1 LDYDN
6 RIKNLNR
13 CSYPLKI
20 KGINTI
26 LVCIQVVLNILN
38 PSEEIQYLV
47 GMKYSKSA
55 LLILGTILYFSISSC
70 KNDKPNPNLASL
82 NLLRGE
88 LQLCGNGQ
96 FGDVSFAE
104 SCSYETRETF
114 NLAISLLHS
123 FEYIEAEKAFVQ
135 VIDKDPSCAMGYW
148 GVAMSIYHGLW
159 APPEQSI
166 LEKGVKLLAIAE
178 KLPKSKKAEQYLEA
192 IGSFYKDWETVDNQS
207 RKLAYA
213 QKMKYMY
220 EENKEDTEVAVF
232 YALALRASAIPSDKT
247 YSKQQEAGKI
257 LEELFKKEPNH
268 PGIAHYI
275 IHSYDY
281 PELAELGLNTARRYA
296 DIAPNS
302 AHAQHMP
309 SHIFTRLGL
318 WEESINTNINSASSA
333 VCYAESISPGAHW
346 DEEVHAMGYLVYAY
360 LQTGNNTLAKEQYT
374 YLKSF
379 KKIFPP
385 NFKIAYTAAAI
396 PARIALENKNWEE
409 AAELELPQIAELEWK
424 KYPWQKSLLHFAR
437 ALGNIHTN
445 NLESAQEELNLL
457 RSFEKELTT
466 LDDTYKANQIAIQ
479 IKTIEAWIQLKKGNS
494 EEAISLMT
502 IASEMESMT
511 SKHPVT
517 PGEILPA
524 DELLAD
530 MLLTLNKPQEALVV
544 YELNLERRPNR
555 FNGLYGAAVA
565 AKQSGNIEKSTL
577 YFEALMEL
585 TNNIDSDR
593 QEINEAKA
601 FLKKNTI

>member
-1 LDYDN
+1 
-6 RIKNLNR
+6 
-13 CSYPLKI
+13 
-20 KGINTI
+20 
-26 LVCIQVVLNILN
+26 
-38 PSEEIQYLV
+38 
-47 GMKYSKSA
+47 MKYSKRA
-55 LLILGTILYFSISSC
+55 LLILGTILFFSISSC
-70 KNDKPNPNLASL
+70 KNETPNLNLTSL

-96 FGDVSFAE
+96 FGDVNFSE

-123 FEYIEAEKAFVQ
+123 FEYIEAEKAFVKI
-135 VIDKDPSCAMGYW
+135 IDKDPDCAMAYW

-159 APPEQSI
+159 APPEKSV
-166 LEKGVKLLAIAE
+166 LEKGVKLIAVAE
-178 KLPKSKKAEQYLEA
+178 KLPKSKKAEQYLDA
-192 IGSFYKDWETVDNQS
+192 IGSFYKNWESVDNQT

-213 QKMKYMY
+213 QKMKDMY
-220 EENKEDTEVAVF
+220 EENSEDTEVAVF
-232 YALALRASAIPSDKT
+232 YALALRASAVASDKT
-247 YSKQQEAGKI
+247 YSKQREAGQI
-257 LEELFKKEPNH
+257 LDDLFRKEPNH

-281 PELAELGLNTARRYA
+281 QELAKLGLSTARRYA

-318 WEESINTNINSASSA
+318 WDESIDTNLNSAESA
-333 VCYAESISPGAHW
+333 ICYAESISPGAHW

-360 LQTGNNTLAKEQYT
+360 LQTGNNKLAYEQYE

-379 KKIFPP
+379 KEIFPP

-396 PARIALENKNWEE
+396 PARLAVENKNWKE
-409 AAELELPQIAELEWK
+409 AASIELPQISGLEWK
-424 KYPWQKSLLHFAR
+424 KFPWQKALLHYAK
-437 ALGNIHTN
+437 ALGKIHINNIN
-445 NLESAQEELNLL
+445 EAQNELDLL
-457 RSFEKELTT
+457 RSFEKELID
-466 LDDTYKANQIAIQ
+466 LKDAYKANQVAIQ
-479 IKTIEAWIQLKKGNS
+479 IKTIEAWLQLKKGNN

-502 IASEMESMT
+502 TASKMESLT

-530 MLLTLNKPQEALVV
+530 MLLTLNKPQEALVA

-555 FNGLYGAAVA
+555 FNGLYGAAIA
-565 AKQSGNIEKSTL
+565 AKQSGNIEKSAI
-577 YFEALMEL
+577 YFEALLKL
-585 TNNIDSDR
+585 TRNIDSDR
-593 QEINEAKA
+593 KEIKEANA
-601 FLKKNTI
+601 FIKQNTI

>member
-1 LDYDN
+1 M
-6 RIKNLNR
+6 
-13 CSYPLKI
+13 
-20 KGINTI
+20 
-26 LVCIQVVLNILN
+26 LVFFL
-38 PSEEIQYLV
+38 
-47 GMKYSKSA
+47 
-55 LLILGTILYFSISSC
+55 FSC
-70 KNDKPNPNLASL
+70 KNNTPKPNLANL
-82 NLLRGE
+82 NLLRGD

-96 FGDVSFAE
+96 FGDVSFSE
-104 SCSYETRETF
+104 SCSYETRATF

-135 VIDKDPSCAMGYW
+135 VIDMDPECAMAYW

-159 APPEQSI
+159 APPEESV
-166 LEKGVKLLAIAE
+166 LKKGIKLLAITE
-178 KLPKSKKAEQYLEA
+178 KLPKSEKTTQYLES
-192 IGSFYKDWETVDNQS
+192 IGAFYKDWETVDNQT

-213 QKMKYMY
+213 EKMKEMY
-220 EENKEDTEVAVF
+220 EENPSDTEVAVF

-247 YSKQQEAGKI
+247 YSKQREAGKL
-257 LEELFKKEPNH
+257 LEDLFTKEPNH

-281 PELAELGLNTARRYA
+281 PELAKLGLSTARRYA

-333 VCYAESISPGAHW
+333 VCYAESIAPGAHW

-396 PARIALENKNWEE
+396 PSRIAVENKNWKD
-409 AAELELPQIAELEWK
+409 AAVLELPKIAELEWNK
-424 KYPWQKSLLHFAR
+424 FPWQKSLLHFAR
-437 ALGNIHTN
+437 ALGNIHTD
-445 NLESAQEELNLL
+445 NLESAQQELDLL
-457 RSFEKELTT
+457 CSFEKELTT
-466 LDDTYKANQIAIQ
+466 LDDTYKANQVAIQ
-479 IKTIEAWIQLKKGNS
+479 IKTIAAWIELKKGNN
-494 EEAISLMT
+494 EKAITLMST
-502 IASEMESMT
+502 ASEMESMT

-530 MLLTLNKPQEALVV
+530 MLLTLNKPQEALAT

-555 FNGLYGAAVA
+555 FNGVYGAATA
-565 AKQSGNIEKSTL
+565 AKQARNMEKATS
-577 YFEALMEL
+577 YFEILLKL
-585 TNNIDSDR
+585 TEKTNSDR
-593 QEINEAKA
+593 PEIKEAKA
-601 FLKKNTI
+601 FLKKNSI